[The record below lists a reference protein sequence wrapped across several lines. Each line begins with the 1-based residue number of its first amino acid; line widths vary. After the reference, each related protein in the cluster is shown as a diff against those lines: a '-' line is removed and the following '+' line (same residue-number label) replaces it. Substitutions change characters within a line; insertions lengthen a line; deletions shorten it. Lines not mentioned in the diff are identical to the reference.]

1 MTASFRSGAA
11 HAFVAALEAA
21 PAGTHGLVFDVGA
34 NDGTWTRSWA
44 AQARRLRKLNNISL
58 QAISFEPQPT
68 FRTRLEALAV
78 ETGSEFV
85 PAAAWKFDGGLSFAV
100 PRPGSTAA
108 AIRND
113 GSLRVRSVDLANF
126 INTRLPRKEPRA
138 VPMPT
143 PNTVLHMRTISLMK
157 LDTEGAE
164 YELLPWLLTHGV
176 LCHLDYV
183 IVEWHLNRLD
193 LPDRL
198 PAIGLRLSL
207 PSLLRAGCERPPKLI
222 EHDQPWEANT
232 RVMVPGLHSLAMLH
246 SYPTGRT
253 VPMHTKPYLSNDRAW
268 MAAAHKNGHSCRD
281 GQPRCASSNTVD
293 PMRPKESPCYWE
305 NMACNAS
312 AIEMESA
319 LGQCARRLWV
329 STDRGQANPCT
340 QLPGLQKLP
349 CLSDR

>member
-21 PAGTHGLVFDVGA
+21 PSGTHGLVVDVGA
-34 NDGTWTRSWA
+34 NDGTWTRSWRN
-44 AQARRLRKLNNISL
+44 QTRRLRMLNNISL
-58 QAISFEPQPT
+58 QVVCFEPQPT
-68 FRTRLEALAV
+68 FRTHLETLAA

-85 PAAAWKFDGGLSFAV
+85 PAAAWKFDGELSFAV

-108 AIRND
+108 AIRKD
-113 GSLRVRSVDLANF
+113 GSLRVRSVNLADF
-126 INTRLPRKEPRA
+126 INKLLPRKEPGA
-138 VPMPT
+138 VLLPVPT
-143 PNTVLHMRTISLMK
+143 PNTTLRIRTLSLMK

-176 LCHLDYV
+176 LCRLDYI

-207 PSLLRAGCERPPKLI
+207 PSLLRAGCKQPPQLL

-246 SYPTGRT
+246 SYPTGQR
-253 VPMHTKPYLSNDRAW
+253 VPMHTKPYLSHDRAW
-268 MAAAHKNGHSCRD
+268 MAAAHRNGHSCRN
-281 GQPRCASSNTVD
+281 GQPRCASSNTVN

-312 AIEMESA
+312 AIEMETA
-319 LGQCARRLWV
+319 LGQCARRVWV
-329 STDRGQANPCT
+329 STDHGQANPCT
-340 QLPGLQKLP
+340 TVDKA
-349 CLSDR
+349 